1 MTERPD
7 PLIDKLIQR
16 LRDQDPVVRRN
27 AAAALRLHGPRAVAA
42 IAELQKS
49 LADEDARVRSEVQH
63 ALRRLRQLAA

>member
-1 MTERPD
+1 MMERPD
-7 PLIDKLIQR
+7 PLIDKLIRR
-16 LRDQDPVVRRN
+16 LQDRDPVVRRN

-49 LADEDARVRSEVQH
+49 LADEDAQVRSEVQH